1 MIERCV
7 LTQHDYRRYERT
19 YIALTAS
26 GMSRHQRNSTIN
38 RIEKLGWRTE
48 FVRPEESN
56 IRVIDRVVS
65 KPSYMADGTT
75 QNQSVHYWGV
85 LKDLGLEVEYSNS
98 NGTRLEPSQKTTEQ
112 QQEHENA

>member
-26 GMSRHQRNSTIN
+26 GMSRHQRNATIN

-48 FVRPEESN
+48 FVRPGESN

-65 KPSYMADGTT
+65 KPSYLADGIT

-85 LKDLGLEVEYSNS
+85 LKDLGLEVEYSNA
-98 NGTRLEPSQKTTEQ
+98 NGTKSEPIPKTTEK
-112 QQEHENA
+112 QEHENNE